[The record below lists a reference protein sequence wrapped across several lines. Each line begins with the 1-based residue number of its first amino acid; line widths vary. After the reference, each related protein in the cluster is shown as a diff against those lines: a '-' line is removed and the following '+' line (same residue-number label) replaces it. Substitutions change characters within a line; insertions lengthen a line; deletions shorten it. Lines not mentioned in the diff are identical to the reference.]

1 MSPLIPRPSL
11 FYDYRRGFSIR
22 LALAGRFARPVT
34 LRIFSR
40 TGSGR
45 LPCGNK
51 ALRRMMGIPTRGTTT
66 RPLNCKFRAE
76 KVSPRPNHRLRL
88 AAVVT
93 EFRKCSH
100 AEHIVDRFLFGYGW
114 EGRHHKPDMDVVS
127 LYVDQKP
134 RGDLSRSRAQE
145 FSKMRMAPTIAD
157 ALCGGG
163 RTLDV
168 DGVLLIGEHGTYPRN
183 EKGQTLYPR
192 YEFFAQIIDVFRKS
206 GRSVPIFNDKHLS
219 WSWDHAQE
227 MVATSRALGFPLMAG
242 SSLPVTRRLPAIDFP
257 FDAMPTE
264 VMAVGY
270 GGVDAYDFH
279 VLETIQCMVERRRG
293 GETGVAAVQAIRGD
307 DVWTRMKAGSWQAGG
322 WDADLFG
329 ACLCRSIQLGSARA
343 GYSDV
348 YPTEADV
355 RTLVKTPVAYRIE
368 YRDGLKATMLLLNGL
383 VTDMTFAARLRGES
397 DVFSCLMYLPHRDV
411 CNFFS
416 PLVRQAESMFLT
428 GKSPR
433 PIERTLLTTGLTA
446 AGVESLWRGQ
456 QRIETPHLSVAYQAG
471 VESAFWRT

>member
-1 MSPLIPRPSL
+1 MNPPPRP
-11 FYDYRRGFSIR
+11 
-22 LALAGRFARPVT
+22 
-34 LRIFSR
+34 
-40 TGSGR
+40 
-45 LPCGNK
+45 
-51 ALRRMMGIPTRGTTT
+51 
-66 RPLNCKFRAE
+66 
-76 KVSPRPNHRLRL
+76 RL
-88 AAVVT
+88 AAIVT
-93 EFRKCSH
+93 EYRKFSH

-114 EGRHHKPDMDVVS
+114 EGRHHKPDMDIVS

-134 RGDLSRSRAQE
+134 AGDLSGLRAQE
-145 FSKMRMAPTIAD
+145 FPKMRLAPTIAD

-163 RTLDV
+163 RTLSV

-192 YEFFAQIIDVFRKS
+192 YEFFAQIIDVFRKN

-219 WSWDHAQE
+219 WSWDHADE
-227 MVATSRALGFPLMAG
+227 MVATSRALKFPLMAG
-242 SSLPVTRRLPAIDFP
+242 SSLPVTRRLPAVDFP
-257 FDAMPTE
+257 YDARPTE
-264 VMAVGY
+264 VMAIGY
-270 GGVDAYDFH
+270 GGVDSYDFH

-322 WDADLFG
+322 WDPELFR

-343 GYSDV
+343 GYSDI

-355 RTLVKTPVAYRIE
+355 RTLVKTPIAYRIE
-368 YRDGLKATMLLLNGL
+368 YRDGVKATMLLLNGL
-383 VTDMTFAARLRGES
+383 VTDMTFAARLRGGS
-397 DVFSCLMYLPHRDV
+397 NVFSCLMYLPHRDV

-416 PLVRQAESMFLT
+416 PLVHQAETMFLS

-456 QRIETPHLSVAYQAG
+456 QRIETPHLSVAYQ
-471 VESAFWRT
+471 VSRESAFWRT

>member
-93 EFRKCSH
+93 EFRKFSH

-134 RGDLSRSRAQE
+134 VGDLSRSRAQE

-163 RTLDV
+163 TLDV

-219 WSWDHAQE
+219 WNWDRAQE

>member
-1 MSPLIPRPSL
+1 VRPR
-11 FYDYRRGFSIR
+11 
-22 LALAGRFARPVT
+22 
-34 LRIFSR
+34 LRI
-40 TGSGR
+40 
-45 LPCGNK
+45 
-51 ALRRMMGIPTRGTTT
+51 
-66 RPLNCKFRAE
+66 
-76 KVSPRPNHRLRL
+76 

-93 EFRKCSH
+93 EYRRFSH
-100 AEHIVDRFLFGYGW
+100 AQHVVDRFLFGYGW
-114 EGRHHKPDMDVVS
+114 EGRHHKPEMDVVS

-134 RGDLSRSRAQE
+134 KGDLSSARCAE
-145 FSKMRMAPTIAD
+145 FPTMRLAPTIAD
-157 ALCGGG
+157 ALTAGG
-163 RTLDV
+163 RALNV
-168 DGVLLIGEHGTYPRN
+168 DGVLLIGEHGMYPRN

-219 WSWDHAQE
+219 WSWDHAHE

-257 FDAMPTE
+257 YHAEASE
-264 VMAVGY
+264 VMAIGY
-270 GGVDAYDFH
+270 GGVDSYDFH
-279 VLETIQCMVERRRG
+279 VLETIQCHVERRRG

-307 DVWTRMKAGSWQAGG
+307 DVWRRMSAGSWQAGG
-322 WDADLFG
+322 WDPDLFR

-348 YPTEADV
+348 YPSDADL
-355 RTLVKTPVAYRIE
+355 RTLVKTPVVYRIE

-383 VTDMTFAARLRGES
+383 VGDMTFAARLQPTNT
-397 DVFSCLMYLPHRDV
+397 VFSCLMYLPHRDV

-416 PLVRQAESMFLT
+416 PLANQIETMFLT

-456 QRIETPHLSVAYQAG
+456 QRIATPHLSVEYHVG
-471 VESAFWRT
+471 PESTFWRT